1 MKKFFSFLAAATLAF
16 GFTACED
23 VPAPYEINSEKSD
36 TPVVPEDDD
45 ALINESFAQTLG
57 SFTSVCT
64 LGDYP
69 WTVSYSC
76 AQVTSFVDT
85 NGDDEKENNEAESW
99 LVSKTLDLTNIA
111 AAHLNF
117 KYILR
122 YGNSNQLSSH
132 YQVLV
137 SKNYTAGS
145 NIAEAEWEAL
155 PVELVQGSDWETWY
169 ETGDINLPAEYC
181 SVNGVTVALRYKAT
195 TKAATWEV
203 KDFTLKE
210 GEGQVNPDEDAP
222 SHDEVQQLPYG
233 EEFSKEMGG
242 FKSYTTFGKGE
253 WIIDYQTAKAS
264 GYDNATK
271 VTTEGT
277 YYLISPQISLEGQ
290 TEVHLAY
297 EYILRYNKGDE
308 NQQVLISTNFNAETP
323 AEGWTMLNQTHTEGE
338 DWQTFSKAD
347 IQIPAEYMGKQIR
360 VAFRYN
366 TNAESGSTW
375 EVKNFSIA
383 AGKASDGGS
392 GEGGE
397 GDTPDT
403 PVTGDNLLVNGDFE
417 GWTSGKP
424 NHWKTTSSAGNATL
438 SQSTDAH
445 GGTYSVKVGGSTSKN
460 MRIAYKEMTLKAGTY
475 TAAFYAKAA
484 TAEGGSL
491 CPGYAAVKD
500 NGSLV
505 YKYKQGDDG
514 KNGYTN
520 NLSAT
525 EWVKVENT
533 FTLDAD
539 QELNL
544 IVMNAKDP
552 GKDILID
559 DFTLTTSDGGV
570 IDSGTTEPEQPE
582 EPTDPNAIFS
592 ETFAAGQGDFAID
605 DKMLPEGGT
614 YVWKASS
621 YGSDNFMKA
630 SAYVG
635 SAKEAESWL
644 ISPVVDLSGVTSATL
659 SFEHAG
665 KFFGTPENETLL
677 MARVEGGEWKQLSIS
692 DWYTNSDYTFVPAT
706 VSLNEFAGKKMQFAF
721 VYKSTT
727 DAAGTWEI
735 KNVVVK

>member
-36 TPVVPEDDD
+36 TPVAPEDDD
-45 ALINESFAQTLG
+45 ALINESFAQDLG

-76 AQVTSFVDT
+76 AQVTSFADT
-85 NGDDEKENNEAESW
+85 NGDDQKENNEAESW

-122 YGNSNQLSSH
+122 YGLSNQLSSH

-210 GEGQVNPDEDAP
+210 GEGQVNPGEDAP
-222 SHDEVQQLPYG
+222 SHDDVLQLPYG

-323 AEGWTMLNQTHTEGE
+323 AEGWTLLNQTHTEGA

-383 AGKASDGGS
+383 AGKAGDGGS
-392 GEGGE
+392 GDGGE

-424 NHWKTTSSAGNATL
+424 NHWKTASSAGNATL

-445 GGTYSVKVGGSTSKN
+445 GGTYSVEVAGNSSSNKRLG
-460 MRIAYKEMTLKAGTY
+460 YKEMTLKAGSY
-475 TAAFYAKAA
+475 TMTFYTKAA
-484 TAEGGSL
+484 TAEGGSVR
-491 CPGYAAVKD
+491 PGIATFNAD
-500 NGSLV
+500 GSINGSG
-505 YKYKQGDDG
+505 YKYGE
-514 KNGYTN
+514 YTN
-520 NLSAT
+520 DLTNT
-525 EWVKVENT
+525 EWVKVEHT
-533 FTLDAD
+533 FELATD
-539 QELNL
+539 QQICLV
-544 IVMNAKDP
+544 VMNSKNP
-552 GKDILID
+552 GKNVLID
-559 DFTLTTSDGGV
+559 DFTLATSNGGLVDGG
-570 IDSGTTEPEQPE
+570 STTEPEQPE
-582 EPTDPNAIFS
+582 EPEESDTDAIFS
-592 ETFAAGQGDFAID
+592 ATFASDLGGFTIE
-605 DKMLPEGGT
+605 DKTIPAELS
-614 YVWKASS
+614 YIWKHDES
-621 YGSDNFMKA
+621 YKQAKA
-630 SAYVG
+630 SAYANDTRYA
-635 SAKEAESWL
+635 SESWL
-644 ISPVVDLSGVTSATL
+644 VSPVVDLSAVSAATL
-659 SFEHAG
+659 VFEHAG
-665 KFFGTPENETLL
+665 KYFGTMASEALL
-677 MARVEGGEWKQLSIS
+677 MARVEGGEWKQLTIS
-692 DWYTNSDYTFVPAT
+692 DWFTGNDWIFVPAT